1 VVSVDAN
8 PRLVVSLSG
17 EPSTDVE
24 SQIIACQLSSGID
37 VETSLRRSEAALQQ
51 VREWADRE
59 RASAWAGLTDSR
71 VLHRRQL
78 VNRIDKAIENAPP
91 QSRRRRLTV
100 AAKARSVAAS
110 PHSAAI
116 EAELTSL
123 AMAQLSDDEWL
134 AAVAKLESAREET
147 PTNRN
152 DRELRV
158 HVVLLLCHNPT
169 MRVRRLQ
176 QDQSII

>member
-1 VVSVDAN
+1 
-8 PRLVVSLSG
+8 
-17 EPSTDVE
+17 
-24 SQIIACQLSSGID
+24 
-37 VETSLRRSEAALQQ
+37 
-51 VREWADRE
+51 
-59 RASAWAGLTDSR
+59 
-71 VLHRRQL
+71 
-78 VNRIDKAIENAPP
+78 
-91 QSRRRRLTV
+91 
-100 AAKARSVAAS
+100 VAAS